1 MFGSAASAAV
11 LASRPPPPTHH
22 RMSPLALLFV
32 ALFNS
37 ILGLSLLFP
46 ILGPLGREL
55 GMSEL
60 QVGTLTAGYAL
71 AQFAGSPYWGRR
83 SEVLGRKPV
92 LLRGILGFATTFLIF
107 ALLIEC
113 GQHGWLG
120 TRSLFLSLLAARLLG
135 GLYSSATL
143 PTAQAY
149 VADVTGRADRT
160 AGMTLIGASFGLA
173 LIFGPVISGQLAQ
186 FGLLIPVYAS
196 AGVAFLNALFVWWK
210 LPEPATHIPSKRA
223 PALMSV
229 AAKVW
234 VLLGVGFATTLASVS
249 MEQTLAFYFQDRLGL
264 SHKQAAQTFSWSL
277 GIYGVVAVL
286 VQGFFVRRV
295 KWPPLLLMRAGVPI
309 AASGLLALVFATG
322 TATLVIAMA
331 LQGFGQALALPGVTS
346 ALSLGVDEREQG
358 SVAGLNGA
366 AQSLGRMLG
375 PLLGTGLYQLRPEYP
390 YAFGVFILCLVL
402 GFLLLSRAPAL
413 HSVKLEAPSRAES

>member
-1 MFGSAASAAV
+1 
-11 LASRPPPPTHH
+11 
-22 RMSPLALLFV
+22 MSPLALLFV

-46 ILGPLGREL
+46 ILGPLGRQL

-92 LLRGILGFATTFLIF
+92 LLRGIVGFALTFLAF
-107 ALLIEC
+107 ALLIEA
-113 GQHGWLG
+113 GQRGLLPPQ
-120 TRSLFLSLLAARLLG
+120 TLFLSLLATRLLG

-173 LIFGPVISGQLAQ
+173 LIFGPVLSGQLAR
-186 FGLLIPVYAS
+186 FGLLLPVYVS
-196 AGVAFLNALFVWWK
+196 AGVAFLNAAFVWLK
-210 LPEPATHIPSKRA
+210 LPEPPTHIPSKRA
-223 PALMSV
+223 PQLLPV
-229 AAKVW
+229 ASKVW
-234 VLLGVGFATTLASVS
+234 VVLGVAFATTLASVS

-264 SHKQAAQTFSWSL
+264 SHRAAAQTFSWSL
-277 GIYGVVAVL
+277 GVYGLVAVL

-295 KWPPLLLMRAGVPI
+295 KWPPVVLIRAGVPI
-309 AASGLLALVFATG
+309 AASGLFALIFANG
-322 TATLVIAMA
+322 TTTLIIAMA
-331 LQGFGQALALPGVTS
+331 LQGLGQALALPGVTA
-346 ALSLGVDEREQG
+346 ALSLSVDDGEQG
-358 SVAGLNGA
+358 AVAGLNGA

-375 PLLGTGLYQLRPEYP
+375 PVLGTGLYELRPEYP
-390 YAFGVFILCLVL
+390 YGFGVVTLCLVQA
-402 GFLLLSRAPAL
+402 FLLLSRSPGL
-413 HSVKLEAPSRAES
+413 STSKLESAERAQS